1 MEEKAYWIWLSK
13 IDGFGSRRIKKL
25 LDYFGDA
32 EGIWHADKELF
43 DNVSGIGPSLSQKI
57 IESRKNF
64 DFKSE
69 LKRLNKFGIKV
80 VTLQDKCYPKLLKE
94 IYDPPP
100 ILYYKGNITKINK
113 PCIAVVGSR
122 KCTQYGKKIATKLSQ
137 RLAEKGLNIVS
148 GLAYG
153 IDTAAHQGALK
164 SGVTYAILGSGVD
177 VIYPKENE
185 GLAQK
190 IMKQGAVI
198 SSFPLTTKPIGKN
211 FPLRNRIISGLCL
224 GTIVVEATKKS
235 GSLITANLAL
245 NQGREVFAIPGDITK
260 KQSVG
265 TNQLIQVGAK
275 LVQKLDDVL
284 DELHLSNV
292 NNEDIK
298 SDLEY
303 KADKKVIE
311 SLSQQQQKVYRLL
324 TVESQQ
330 FEHLLDAVELNSA
343 QLNSLLLELEVKGLI
358 RQLAG
363 KKFKLRDDVKL

>member
-1 MEEKAYWIWLSK
+1 MEDKGYWIWLNK
-13 IDGFGSRRIKKL
+13 IDGFGAQRIKKL

-32 EGIWHADKELF
+32 EGIWKADKELLV
-43 DNVSGIGPSLSQKI
+43 DVSGIGHSLSQRI
-57 IESRKNF
+57 IDSKKNF
-64 DFKSE
+64 DFKAE
-69 LKRLNKFGIKV
+69 LKRLHEFEIKV
-80 VTLQDKCYPKLLKE
+80 VTLSDKCYPKLLKE

-100 ILYYKGNITKINK
+100 ILYYKGSIAEINK

-122 KCTQYGKKIATKLSQ
+122 KCTHYGRKIATKLSQ
-137 RLAEKGLNIVS
+137 RLAEKGLNVVS

-164 SGVTYAILGSGVD
+164 SGLTYAILGSGID

-198 SSFPLTTKPIGKN
+198 SSYPLTTKPEGKN
-211 FPLRNRIISGLCL
+211 FPARNRIISGLCL

-275 LVQKLDDVL
+275 LVQDLDDVL
-284 DELHLSNV
+284 DELQLSNV
-292 NNEDIK
+292 NNNDIK
-298 SDLEY
+298 SNSE
-303 KADKKVIE
+303 DKFDTEIFE
-311 SLSQQQQKVYRLL
+311 SLSQYQQKIYRLL
-324 TVESQQ
+324 TVNSQQ
-330 FEHLLDAVELNSA
+330 FEHLLSAVELNSA
-343 QLNSLLLELEVKGLI
+343 QLNSILLELEVKGLVK
-358 RQLAG
+358 QLPG
-363 KKFKLRDDVKL
+363 RKFKLRGDVKL